1 MKNNMSKGSY
11 WKKFHSNQITI
22 ERKLIYDDDDDFK
35 NL

>member
-1 MKNNMSKGSY
+1 MSKGSY

-22 ERKLIYDDDDDFK
+22 ERKLIYDDDFLILFK